1 MDEPATRPRTP
12 LPPRYGPRQRLPAE
26 IVERARAYPT
36 GPQIPVPVRDAATV
50 VLLRDGA
57 DGVEACTLRRA
68 ATMAFAANMHVFPG
82 GTVDPADNREDIP
95 WIGPPVEE
103 IAHALG
109 AGPALTRG
117 LVCAAVRETFEE
129 SGVLLAGASPASL
142 ADTSAPSWRDDRRA
156 LEEHRLGL
164 AELLRARSLALRA
177 DMLRPWARWV
187 TPVVEP
193 RRYDTRFF
201 VARMPPGQVA
211 EADGMEAKQLE
222 WMRPVTALERE
233 EEGAVGLLP
242 PTAFTLAELAEY
254 DSVDAVMAAA
264 AIRDLAPVMPKILIT
279 DGEAHLLLPHDEA
292 YEQA

>member
-1 MDEPATRPRTP
+1 
-12 LPPRYGPRQRLPAE
+12 
-26 IVERARAYPT
+26 
-36 GPQIPVPVRDAATV
+36 
-50 VLLRDGA
+50 
-57 DGVEACTLRRA
+57 
-68 ATMAFAANMHVFPG
+68 
-82 GTVDPADNREDIP
+82 
-95 WIGPPVEE
+95 
-103 IAHALG
+103 
-109 AGPALTRG
+109 
-117 LVCAAVRETFEE
+117 
-129 SGVLLAGASPASL
+129 
-142 ADTSAPSWRDDRRA
+142 
-156 LEEHRLGL
+156 
-164 AELLRARSLALRA
+164 
-177 DMLRPWARWV
+177 V